1 MKRKEEKRRKER
13 IKKLIFF
20 SGALLIGSFLLGL
33 YFLYPFF
40 QNSISSQKSVQSAF
54 VTATSMENVK
64 ENLSDKKI
72 PYTKIEYADE
82 GETYKITLRGGE
94 VVKLSGSKDVEA
106 QVSTLQK
113 LLRKLTIDNRQAK
126 QIDLRYAKPVV
137 KF

>member
-1 MKRKEEKRRKER
+1 MKRKEKKRHKKR

-20 SGALLIGSFLLGL
+20 SGTLLIGSTLLSI
-33 YFLYPFF
+33 YFLYPLF
-40 QNSISSQKSVQSAF
+40 QNSIASQKSVKSAF
-54 VTATSMENVK
+54 VMANNLEDVK
-64 ENLSDKKI
+64 TELSSKKI
-72 PYTKIEYADE
+72 PYTRIEYTDE
-82 GETYKITLRGGE
+82 GETYNVTLKGEE
-94 VVKLSGSKDVEA
+94 VVKLSRSKDIEL

>member
-1 MKRKEEKRRKER
+1 MKRKEEKRRKKR

-20 SGALLIGSFLLGL
+20 SGALLIGLFLLGL

-40 QNSISSQKSVQSAF
+40 QNSISSQKSVKSAF
-54 VTATSMENVK
+54 VTAVSVENVK
-64 ENLSDKKI
+64 AELSDKKI
-72 PYTKIEYADE
+72 PYTKVEYADV
-82 GETYKITLRGGE
+82 GETYKVTLRGEE
-94 VVKLSGSKDVEA
+94 VVKLSGSKDIEI
-106 QVSTLQK
+106 QVSTLQR

>member
-40 QNSISSQKSVQSAF
+40 QSSISSQKSVQSAF
-54 VTATSMENVK
+54 VTATSMEDVK
-64 ENLSDKKI
+64 ENLSSKRI
-72 PYTKIEYADE
+72 PYAKIEYTDE
-82 GETYKITLRGGE
+82 GETYKITLKGGE

>member
-1 MKRKEEKRRKER
+1 MKRKEEKRRKKR

-20 SGALLIGSFLLGL
+20 SGALLIGSVLLVL

-40 QNSISSQKSVQSAF
+40 QNSISSQKSVKSAF
-54 VTATSMENVK
+54 VTAVSVENVK
-64 ENLSDKKI
+64 AELLDKKI
-72 PYTKIEYADE
+72 PYTKVEYADV
-82 GETYKITLRGGE
+82 GETYKVTLKGEE
-94 VVKLSGSKDVEA
+94 VVKLSGSKDIKA